1 VHAHAHGHADGHAI
15 RPLVWAFAITFFIF
29 LIELAGG
36 VWSGSLALIADAM
49 HMAVDLAA
57 MGIGLFAAWAA
68 GRPADDRRTFGYH
81 RVEVLAA
88 LANGVALWIIV
99 GVILHE
105 AWLRYNAPQDIRV
118 VEMIAIAAVGLLAN
132 LISAALLFKHSYG
145 NMNVRGVMLHVL
157 SDALGSV
164 GAIAAGVALWMTG
177 WKGADPIASVFIC
190 AIISIASFK
199 LIREAIHILLEGAPS
214 HVDLGA
220 LRRELANIDGVVDV
234 HDLHIW
240 SLCSENVSMSGHLV
254 VGSGHDGHSVRR
266 AAQKTLSDAFGISHV
281 TLQIE
286 KKSGEVPK

>member
-1 VHAHAHGHADGHAI
+1 MHAHAHGHADGHAI

-29 LIELAGG
+29 LVELVGG

>member
-1 VHAHAHGHADGHAI
+1 VHAHAHGHAI

-29 LIELAGG
+29 LVELAGG
-36 VWSGSLALIADAM
+36 VWSGSLA

-68 GRPADDRRTFGYH
+68 GRPADDKRTFGYH

-118 VEMIAIAAVGLLAN
+118 VEMVAIAVVGLLAN
-132 LISAALLFKHSYG
+132 LISAALLFKHSHG

-164 GAIAAGVALWMTG
+164 GAIAAGVALWTMG

-254 VGSGHDGHSVRR
+254 VGSGHDEHSVRR

-286 KKSGEVPK
+286 KKSGEVSK

>member
-1 VHAHAHGHADGHAI
+1 VHAHAHGHAI